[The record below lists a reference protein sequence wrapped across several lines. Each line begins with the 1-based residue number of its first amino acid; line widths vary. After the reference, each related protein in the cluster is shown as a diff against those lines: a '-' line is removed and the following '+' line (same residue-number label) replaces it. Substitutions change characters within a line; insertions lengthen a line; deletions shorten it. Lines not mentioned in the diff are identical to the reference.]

1 MKSLLL
7 MLAIYVVPAVIF
19 FGMTIAAVRV
29 SNRDLILPIERG
41 AWLLP
46 GLVYTFVPAV
56 VWKLEMTMPPKGLL
70 NLVDP
75 VLVALLCWFVFVGR
89 ISLAIKRPQ
98 INRQAAYGAIALNMA
113 IAVVVLLFMPPLPQ

>member
-7 MLAIYVVPAVIF
+7 MLAIYIVPAVVF

-29 SNRDLILPIERG
+29 SNRELLLPIERG
-41 AWLLP
+41 AWILP

-70 NLVDP
+70 NLIDP

-89 ISLAIKRPQ
+89 ISLAIKRPH
-98 INRQAAYGAIALNMA
+98 INRRAAYTAIALNMA
-113 IAVVVLLFMPPLPQ
+113 IGAGALFFIPPLPQ

>member
-1 MKSLLL
+1 
-7 MLAIYVVPAVIF
+7 MLAIYAVPAVIF

-29 SNRDLILPIERG
+29 SNKNLLLPIERG

-56 VWKLEMTMPPKGLL
+56 VWKLEMTLPPKGLL

-89 ISLAIKRPQ
+89 ISLAIKRPH

-113 IAVVVLLFMPPLPQ
+113 IAVAVLLFMPPLPQ

>member
-7 MLAIYVVPAVIF
+7 MLAIYIVPAVVF

-29 SNRDLILPIERG
+29 SNRDLLLPIERG
-41 AWLLP
+41 AWIFP
-46 GLVYTFVPAV
+46 GLVYTFVPAL

-75 VLVALLCWFVFVGR
+75 VIVALVCWFVFVGR
-89 ISLAIKRPQ
+89 ITLALKRPD
-98 INRQAAYGAIALNMA
+98 INRQAAYATIALNMA
-113 IAVVVLLFMPPLPQ
+113 IGAAALFVIPPLPQ

>member
-1 MKSLLL
+1 MF
-7 MLAIYVVPAVIF
+7 AIYIVPAVVF

-29 SNRDLILPIERG
+29 SNKELLLPIERG
-41 AWLLP
+41 AWILP

-70 NLVDP
+70 NLIDP

-89 ISLAIKRPQ
+89 ITLAIKRPE
-98 INRQAAYGAIALNMA
+98 INRQAAYATIALNTTIGA
-113 IAVVVLLFMPPLPQ
+113 AALFVIPPLPQ

>member
-1 MKSLLL
+1 

-29 SNRDLILPIERG
+29 SNRNLILPVERG

-46 GLVYTFVPAV
+46 GLVYSFVPAI

-70 NLVDP
+70 NLIDP
-75 VLVALLCWFVFVGR
+75 LLIALLCWFVFIGR
-89 ISLAIKRPQ
+89 ITVAIKHPH
-98 INRQAAYGAIALNMA
+98 INRPAAYTTIGLNAAIAA
-113 IAVVVLLFMPPLPQ
+113 AVLLFMPPLPQ